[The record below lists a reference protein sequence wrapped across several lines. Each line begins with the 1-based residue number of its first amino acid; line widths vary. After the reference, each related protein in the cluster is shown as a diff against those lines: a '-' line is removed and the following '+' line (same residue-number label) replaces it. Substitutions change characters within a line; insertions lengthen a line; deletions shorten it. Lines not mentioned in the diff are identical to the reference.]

1 MENADLTQAA
11 LSTTANKD
19 TLSPEVWDKNGDD
32 YKMKSDIQKRLM
44 EIANDFYDF
53 LGVDIPLLDVTLT
66 GSLSNYNYSKYSD
79 FDLHLIVNYDDID
92 ADHELVEDFFSMKK
106 TIWNKRHDITIKDYE
121 VEVYAQ
127 DAGETHLSTGVYS
140 VMNDEWVV
148 KPEKTNTKVDKNEV
162 YKKSKS
168 WTKQIDNIE
177 KIYNKSKHVQVI
189 KLIDKLKEKL
199 KKYRG
204 IGLEEGG
211 EYAIENLV
219 FKVLRRSGYIERLN
233 DMKEDSYDE
242 KMTIKEHNS
251 K

>member
-140 VMNDEWVV
+140 VMNDEWLV

-177 KIYNKSKHVQVI
+177 KLYNKSKHNQVI